1 MFETVTHTGRREML
15 RLVRDRLVERAR
27 RRTSGTFTSD
37 DVHTLLKHKKYNGNH
52 QSVIST
58 VLNGANFCSTGG
70 TVPSTRMAARNRRI
84 NEWTTYENMFTI

>member
-27 RRTSGTFTSD
+27 RRSTGTFTSD
-37 DVHTLLKHKKYNGNH
+37 DVHTLLKHRKYNGDF

-58 VLNGANFCSTGG
+58 VLNESNFCSTGG
-70 TVPSTRMAARNRRI
+70 TVPSARPTARGRQI
-84 NEWTTYENMFTI
+84 NVWTTYENMFAI

>member
-27 RRTSGTFTSD
+27 RRSSGTFTSD
-37 DVHTLLKHKKYNGNH
+37 DVHTLLNHRKYNGDF

-58 VLNGANFCSTGG
+58 VLNDSNFCSTGG
-70 TVPSTRMAARNRRI
+70 TVPSTRMAARSRKI
-84 NEWTTYENMFTI
+84 NEWTTYENMFAI